1 MPSTHSITMD
11 QPAKTD
17 LSILITDD
25 MRNMRRTIKNML
37 LSLGYRKM
45 EEAADGDEAI
55 SLIERYQN
63 VPLRKFHLII
73 LDWNMPRV
81 HGIEVLKFIKK
92 NPIYM
97 NTAVLMITA
106 ENWAVE
112 IMEAAEDH
120 VDGYIV
126 KPFVAKTL
134 ENKIKGIMDKV
145 YNPPEKE
152 RLLRDAEKYFYDEKY
167 DEAKIKLEELLKI
180 QPESARAY
188 RYMGKISMINNDYS
202 SAEELFRKAIDYNKD
217 YTKAYKDL
225 ADVLV
230 KTDRGDEAI
239 KILEKAAEVN
249 PRNLPRL
256 LMIGNLYLDRG
267 KYGDL
272 LTLFNKANSAGL
284 TMKHRDL
291 DMLQAH
297 AWLGMKKI
305 NKAVD
310 IFKVTLSGSDEK
322 NRLKKEAKN
331 IVEKVELD
339 DADKKNLTQIIDA
352 I

>member
-1 MPSTHSITMD
+1 MNP
-11 QPAKTD
+11 PAKPD
-17 LSILITDD
+17 LSILIVDD

-37 LSLGYRKM
+37 LSLGYRKI
-45 EEAADGDEAI
+45 EDASDGDEAI

-63 VPLRKFHLII
+63 VPLRKFQLVI

-97 NTAVLMITA
+97 DTAVLMVTA

-120 VDGYIV
+120 VDAYVI

-134 ENKIKGIMDKV
+134 EKKIKSIMDKV

-152 RLLRDAEKYFYDEKY
+152 KLLRDAEKLFYEEEYGDSK
-167 DEAKIKLEELLKI
+167 AKLEELLKLDS
-180 QPESARAY
+180 ESARAY
-188 RYMGKISMINNDYS
+188 RYMGKISMINNDAS
-202 SAEELFRKAIDYNKD
+202 SAEEHFRKAIKCNKD

-230 KTDRGDEAI
+230 KTDRSAEAI
-239 KILEKAAEVN
+239 KILEQAAEVN
-249 PRNLPRL
+249 PRNYPRL
-256 LMIGNLYLDRG
+256 LMIGKLYIDRG
-267 KYGDL
+267 KYSDL
-272 LTLFNKANSAGL
+272 LTLYNKANSAGL
-284 TMKHRDL
+284 SMKHKDL

-297 AWLGMKKI
+297 AWLGIEKVK
-305 NKAVD
+305 KAVALFE
-310 IFKVTLSGSDEK
+310 IILSDSDDK
-322 NRLKKEAKN
+322 AQLKQEAKN
-331 IVEKVELD
+331 IVEKVKLEDSVKINL
-339 DADKKNLTQIIDA
+339 ADTIDSM
-352 I
+352 

>member
-1 MPSTHSITMD
+1 LE

-37 LSLGYRKM
+37 LSLGYRKI

-55 SLIERYQN
+55 SFIERYQN

-97 NTAVLMITA
+97 NTAVLMVTA

-120 VDGYIV
+120 VDGYVI
-126 KPFVAKTL
+126 KPFIAKTL

-145 YNPPEKE
+145 YNPPEEEKLIRE
-152 RLLRDAEKYFYDEKY
+152 AEKLFYEENY
-167 DEAKIKLEELLKI
+167 DEAKAKLEELLKVN
-180 QPESARAY
+180 PESARAY
-188 RYMGKISMINNDYS
+188 RYMGKISMINNDHS
-202 SAEELFRKAIDYNKD
+202 SAEELFRKAVVCNKN
-217 YTKAYKDL
+217 YTKAYKNL

-239 KILEKAAEVN
+239 KILEKAGEVN
-249 PRNLPRL
+249 PRNHPRL
-256 LMIGNLYLDRG
+256 LMIGNLYVDRG
-267 KYGDL
+267 RYGDL

-284 TMKHRDL
+284 SMKHKDL

-297 AWLGMKKI
+297 AWLGMEKI
-305 NKAVD
+305 SKAVD
-310 IFKVTLSGSDEK
+310 LFKVILSDSDEK
-322 NRLKKEAKN
+322 ERLKQEAKN
-331 IVEKVELD
+331 IVEKVKLE
-339 DADKKNLTQIIDA
+339 DADKKNLAQIIDA

>member
-1 MPSTHSITMD
+1 MD
-11 QPAKTD
+11 QPTKPD
-17 LSILITDD
+17 LSILVVDD

-37 LSLGYRKM
+37 LSLGYRKI
-45 EEAADGDEAI
+45 EEASDGDDAI

-63 VPLRKFHLII
+63 VPLKKFHLIM

-120 VDGYIV
+120 VDGYVI
-126 KPFVAKTL
+126 KPFVAQTL

-152 RLLRDAEKYFYDEKY
+152 KLMREAELLLYDERY
-167 DEAKIKLEELLKI
+167 DESKSKLEELLKLD
-180 QPESARAY
+180 PDSARAY
-188 RYMGKISMINNDYS
+188 RYMGKISAINNDDS
-202 SAEELFRKAIDYNKD
+202 KAEELFRKAIECNKE

-225 ADVLV
+225 ADILV
-230 KTDRGDEAI
+230 KTDRSGDAI
-239 KILEKAAEVN
+239 KILEQASEVN
-249 PRNLPRL
+249 PRNHPRL
-256 LMIGNLYLDRG
+256 LMIGNLYVNIG
-267 KYGDL
+267 KYNEL
-272 LTLFNKANSAGL
+272 LTLFHKANSAGL
-284 TMKHRDL
+284 SMKHKDL
-291 DMLQAH
+291 DMLLAH
-297 AWLGMKKI
+297 AWLGNKKVT
-305 NKAVD
+305 KAVNL
-310 IFKVTLSGSDEK
+310 FKVIISDSDEK
-322 NRLKKEAKN
+322 DQLKQEAKS
-331 IVEKVELD
+331 IVEKIKWD
-339 DADKKNLTQIIDA
+339 DIDKKNIFDIIDA

>member
-1 MPSTHSITMD
+1 MD
-11 QPAKTD
+11 QPAKPD
-17 LSILITDD
+17 LSILIVDD

-37 LSLGYRKM
+37 LSLGYRKL

-55 SLIERYQN
+55 TFIERYQN

-81 HGIEVLKFIKK
+81 HGIVVLKFIKK

-97 NTAVLMITA
+97 NTAVLMVTA

-120 VDGYIV
+120 VDGYVI

-134 ENKIKGIMDKV
+134 EKKITSVLDKV

-152 RLLRDAEKYFYDEKY
+152 KLMRDAELLLYDEQY
-167 DEAKIKLEELLKI
+167 DESKTKLEELLKLN
-180 QPESARAY
+180 PDSARAY
-188 RYMGKISMINNDYS
+188 RYLGKISAIKKDDS
-202 SAEELFRKAIDYNKD
+202 KAEELFRKAIECNKD

-230 KTDRGDEAI
+230 KTDRSQEAI

-249 PRNLPRL
+249 PRNHPRL
-256 LMIGNLYLDRG
+256 LMIGNLYLNIR
-267 KYGDL
+267 KYNEL
-272 LTLFNKANSAGL
+272 LTLFHKANSAGL
-284 TMKHRDL
+284 SMKHNDL
-291 DMLQAH
+291 DMLLAH
-297 AWLGMKKI
+297 AWLGTKKVA
-305 NKAVD
+305 KAVD
-310 IFKVTLSGSDEK
+310 IFKVIISGSNEDEK
-322 NRLKKEAKN
+322 DAFKQEAKD
-331 IVEKVELD
+331 IVEKVNLED
-339 DADKKNLTQIIDA
+339 VDTKNLADIIDA